1 METITIVQIAL
12 GAVIVAG
19 IFFSRYVARKNKV
32 LLAENQ
38 DWLKNSSAS
47 ARKIT

>member
-12 GAVIVAG
+12 AAVIVVG
-19 IFFSRYVARKNKV
+19 ILFSVYVARKNKV

-38 DWLKNSSAS
+38 DWLKH
-47 ARKIT
+47 

>member
-1 METITIVQIAL
+1 METTTIVQIAL

-19 IFFSRYVARKNKV
+19 IFFSVYVARKNKV

-38 DWLKNSSAS
+38 DWLKH
-47 ARKIT
+47 

>member
-12 GAVIVAG
+12 GVVIVAG
-19 IFFSRYVARKNKV
+19 IFLSVYVARKNKV

-38 DWLKNSSAS
+38 DWLKH
-47 ARKIT
+47 